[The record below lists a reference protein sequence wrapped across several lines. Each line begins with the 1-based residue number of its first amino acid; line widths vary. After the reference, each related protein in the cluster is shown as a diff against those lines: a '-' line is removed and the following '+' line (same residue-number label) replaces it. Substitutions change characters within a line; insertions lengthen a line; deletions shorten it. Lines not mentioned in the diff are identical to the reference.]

1 MFSLKIYIYLYVCNV
16 LHSRFFPHYSEKENT
31 FLQYW
36 NIKYKTKM
44 KIDKITIIIL
54 VNKYAWFLSYHFNVY
69 IKRNRNC
76 FSFLW
81 ILLRK

>member
-1 MFSLKIYIYLYVCNV
+1 
-16 LHSRFFPHYSEKENT
+16 
-31 FLQYW
+31 
-36 NIKYKTKM
+36 M

-54 VNKYAWFLSYHFNVY
+54 VNKYVWFLSYHFYVY